1 MPIFKITYTD
11 PEDEN
16 HTITVTE
23 EFHDTESVTALGW
36 AEDYAY
42 AVADKGFY
50 EIEELNRQYNAMLKC
65 AVPRTDAINYGDKEN
80 ENV

>member
-1 MPIFKITYTD
+1 MPTFKITYTD

-23 EFHDTESVTALGW
+23 EFHDTENVTALEW

-50 EIEELNRQYNAMLKC
+50 EIEELNR
-65 AVPRTDAINYGDKEN
+65 
-80 ENV
+80 